1 MLFQNRLE
9 KDYRQRNENSL
20 KSAYSLNQEYDRI
33 KNEISKE
40 NLRIQEIKAKNDEMK
55 QNHEFKVGDIGKT
68 KNELAVWKE
77 KMNKLREE
85 KAYLNLK
92 VSNFIY
98 VFLYYTYI

>member
-1 MLFQNRLE
+1 ME

-55 QNHEFKVGDIGKT
+55 QNHEFKVGDLGKA

-92 VSNFIY
+92 VIYIHILFII
-98 VFLYYTYI
+98 YI